1 MREDMDMTMIR
12 NMGLVCASAVLLP
25 TLWLGGPRAPLAE
38 DTVGCTAA
46 QGAQLIAPSEQ
57 LGLCVLTASVS
68 DLVDAIQ
75 DPATLVPAIIGA
87 CLQYGEATAA
97 QILAVIEE
105 EFASAPAVD
114 SGIALSSVQAGRLKK
129 VRDAAAAMAAKGGGK

>member
-1 MREDMDMTMIR
+1 MDPT
-12 NMGLVCASAVLLP
+12 SLLP
-25 TLWLGGPRAPLAE
+25 FIPPKW
-38 DTVGCTAA
+38 
-46 QGAQLIAPSEQ
+46 Q
-57 LGLCVLTASVS
+57 
-68 DLVDAIQ
+68 
-75 DPATLVPAIIGA
+75 AIIGA